1 MNDSNET
8 YGVTIA
14 DYGVPRDGRSDA
26 STGIQAALDAGAP
39 LVYVP
44 YGAYRID
51 KGLLLSSHTRLVV
64 HPEARLFLAD
74 GAGRRA
80 TDFLLSNRDPD
91 KGNENIVVSGGIWD
105 GNNRNNPRGREGD
118 LDAYTGTMLNM
129 KNVRGLQ
136 LRDMRLQD
144 STAYFTRF
152 TRVSQFRVERIQF
165 QITHVTRNQ
174 DGIHCAGYCED
185 GEIHD
190 IAGYGVYTTGD
201 DLVALNADDALLRS
215 ELLGAEAG
223 PIRRLHISNL
233 RADDCHSFVRM
244 ASIWAEISDIDIRGV
259 VGGCRNMAL
268 NADALRYCRVPLFDS
283 RDPAYANGVGM
294 LRNIRFADAQVHKT
308 GADKH
313 PLFCLESR
321 LDHCRLVNIRRDMER
336 DTCPEAPL
344 LAIRNVQQG
353 RLTAEYRARDL
364 VKDERLSSWR
374 NVVAGE
380 PYVRQEAR
388 ATMDAFVIP
397 DSDHIVDLLA
407 GEPVVHD
414 LPPANNRVGLVSSP
428 QCSH

>member
-1 MNDSNET
+1 MTVLHEK

-14 DYGVPRDGRSDA
+14 DYAVPESGQADA
-26 STGIQAALDAGAP
+26 SEGIQAALDSGAP
-39 LVYVP
+39 RIYVP
-44 YGAYRID
+44 FGVYRLD
-51 KGLLLSSHTRLVV
+51 RGLLIPGNTELRV

-74 GAGRRA
+74 GAGRHA
-80 TDFLLSNRDPD
+80 TDFLLSNRNPE
-91 KGNENIVVSGGIWD
+91 KGDVDIAVCGGIWD

-118 LDAYTGTMLNM
+118 MDAYTGTMINM
-129 KNVRGLQ
+129 KNVRGLE
-136 LRDMRLQD
+136 LRDMRLKD

-152 TRVSQFRVERIQF
+152 TRVRDFRVERIEF
-165 QITHVTRNQ
+165 QITHITRNQ

-190 IAGYGVYTTGD
+190 IAGHGVYTTAD

-259 VGGCRNMAL
+259 FGGCRKMVL

-283 RDPAYANGVGM
+283 QDPAYAHGVGM

-308 GADKH
+308 GSDTT

-321 LDHCRLVNIRRDMER
+321 LDHVRLVNIRRNMAR
-336 DTCPEAPL
+336 DACPEAAL

-353 RLTAEYRARDL
+353 RLRAECRARDL
-364 VKDERLSSWR
+364 APEPDLSTWQQ
-374 NVVAGE
+374 VVGHE
-380 PYVRQEAR
+380 QHVRQEAR
-388 ATMDAFVIP
+388 ATIDAFVIP
-397 DSDHIVDLLA
+397 DSEHIIDLVA
-407 GEPVVHD
+407 GDPVVHD
-414 LPPANNRVGLVSSP
+414 LPPANNRVGLLI
-428 QCSH
+428 